1 MTEIAKKT
9 DLTRESLY
17 NALSAEGNPEFA
29 AMLKVLAALDLKFAV
44 RAA

>member
-29 AMLKVLAALDLKFAV
+29 AMLKVLAALDLKITV
-44 RAA
+44 KAA